1 MIEQNEVPRAKNFG
15 RTFARFLRDLGILAS
30 PAGVIALVCQIMNLS
45 ARVTAEVSIA
55 VLLITAVIFFA
66 SSLEKRLH
74 VAIPACIVVILS
86 AVLIHVLLTL
96 KQPAPEDPW
105 QTWQRQIEKKVAECE
120 NENKNDR
127 AVYEICIGQ
136 AISQEY
142 PKPKTNLSAEVL
154 HNDLHA
160 GAVLM
165 TMSPVKD
172 LLYKRLGIKDHF
184 LGDGFAQP
192 SDKEKPDALVPEYF
206 AANLTETHTDVWTW
220 PLRQFLDNSIG
231 KYRKLSIPKRT
242 RSRFKDGP
250 VKASRSFLRL
260 LSHDWIMKGRQLSGL
275 PDFHRRSIPT
285 RWDLRVLNACLRSP
299 RISLQLDSWRGCQ
312 VIRLLAGIC

>member
-96 KQPAPEDPW
+96 KQPAPE
-105 QTWQRQIEKKVAECE
+105 
-120 NENKNDR
+120 
-127 AVYEICIGQ
+127 EIHGKHGNVKSKRKSLNVKTKTKMMEQFLRIYLAK

-154 HNDLHA
+154 HNNLHA

-172 LLYKRLGIKDHF
+172 LLYKRLGI
-184 LGDGFAQP
+184 
-192 SDKEKPDALVPEYF
+192 
-206 AANLTETHTDVWTW
+206 
-220 PLRQFLDNSIG
+220 
-231 KYRKLSIPKRT
+231 
-242 RSRFKDGP
+242 
-250 VKASRSFLRL
+250 
-260 LSHDWIMKGRQLSGL
+260 
-275 PDFHRRSIPT
+275 
-285 RWDLRVLNACLRSP
+285 
-299 RISLQLDSWRGCQ
+299 
-312 VIRLLAGIC
+312 